1 MLRCKVVNGRSY
13 SDVSG
18 EFRWE
23 LIKSYREK

>member
-13 SDVSG
+13 SDVNG